1 MGIAIRKAKK
11 LAFGMGIS
19 QSEANKA
26 EAYETVEEESNFFTA
41 EADGDSEKSA
51 AEVTEDGSF

>member
-26 EAYETVEEESNFFTA
+26 EAYETVEEESNFLRQRLM
-41 EADGDSEKSA
+41 GIVKSQQLR
-51 AEVTEDGSF
+51 